1 LTIAIYPGSFDPIT
15 NGHFDVL
22 YRASKL
28 FEKVIVVVLLNA
40 AKKSF
45 ISVENR
51 IELIKES
58 VKDIKNIEVDS
69 FEGLTVKYAK
79 SKNAKVLIR
88 GLRAT
93 SDFEYEMQMAQIN
106 KTLDANLET
115 IFLVP
120 GVENNFLASSI
131 VKEVALFG
139 GDISGLVPESVNK
152 YFKTLVK

>member
-1 LTIAIYPGSFDPIT
+1 MTIAIYPGSFDPIT